1 MSHSTSFDLLIRAL
15 SSQAAIHAVGKSG
28 GLAFSATDGGDVDIY
43 VFCDAVPARQARSAL
58 YARHAFVGAR
68 VQVGDDP
75 YWGIVDFV
83 SIAGSEV
90 CLMYFTQDAI
100 SASVDEILAGKQLD
114 RQDNYFYP
122 TGRLATLH
130 DMGILYDEQGFIA
143 RLQARLSTYPPAL
156 AHKLSL
162 YHLGKLGDME
172 DLRRATEMGDVPF
185 FHFALDIAMDHLLQ
199 AIFALNLVY
208 FPSRKRSFRYLDSF
222 AIAPH
227 RCGDRLRDVL
237 RMGGMQSHLERAFDA
252 WQQLAED
259 AQALVK
265 TRL

>member
-1 MSHSTSFDLLIRAL
+1 MCNPAPFDLLIRAL
-15 SSQAAIHAVGKSG
+15 SSQAAIYAIGKSG
-28 GLAFSATDGGDVDIY
+28 GPGFPAPGDGDVDIY
-43 VFCDAVPARQARSAL
+43 VFCDTVPARQARAAL
-58 YARHAFVGAR
+58 YARHAFTGVR

-75 YWGIVDFV
+75 HWGTVDFV
-83 SIAGSEV
+83 TVAGREV
-90 CLMYFTQDAI
+90 CLLHFAMDAI
-100 SASVDEILAGKQLD
+100 SASVDETLAGNLLE

-130 DMGILYDEQGFIA
+130 GLGILYDEHGFIA
-143 RLQARLSTYPPAL
+143 RLQARLATYPPAL

-162 YHLGKLGDME
+162 YHLDKLDDME
-172 DLRRATEMGDVPF
+172 DLRRAAQMGDVPF

-199 AIFALNLVY
+199 ALFALNLVY

-227 RCGDRLRDVL
+227 RCSDRLREIL
-237 RMGGMQSHLERAFDA
+237 RMGGMQTHLERALDA

-259 AQALVK
+259 AQTLV
-265 TRL
+265 RSRM